1 MNEATQ
7 KLTNVEQLFTPCKR
21 RHKRVTLPISKHN
34 VRIQSLTERETAAHQ
49 TQTLARSGN
58 YKLSKLEDAARRLIV
73 MCLVDDA
80 GNRILNY
87 MHMAKIAEWDSAD
100 SAFLYKECAAH
111 TGVNTEDIENLVKNS
126 EEITVEGSPSPSPSE
141 PE

>member
-1 MNEATQ
+1 MNEATPN
-7 KLTNVEQLFTPCKR
+7 LANAEQLFAPCKR
-21 RHKRVTLPISKHN
+21 RYKLIKLPVAGHY
-34 VRIQSLTERETAAHQ
+34 VRIQSLTERETAAHS
-49 TQTLARSGN
+49 TQTLAKSGN

-73 MCLVDDA
+73 MCMVDGA

-87 MHMAKIAEWDSAD
+87 THMEKIAEWDSAD
-100 SAFLYKECAAH
+100 AAFLYKECAAH

-126 EEITVEGSPSPSPSE
+126 ETITVEDSPLPSPSA